1 LQELEQDL
9 LQEETQLP
17 VFFTH
22 ETPELMSIYNDIS
35 KSVGANNPGSAAE
48 GDLLQTQLC
57 CSCRKIL
64 SIFNLLVQKYL
75 CLMIIM

>member
-35 KSVGANNPGSAAE
+35 KSVGANNPGSTAE
-48 GDLLQTQLC
+48 GDLLKTQLC
-57 CSCRKIL
+57 CPCLKIL

-75 CLMIIM
+75 CLMTVM